1 MPPVP
6 EVLSCLGTSPGL
18 NAFGLAD
25 TLPVGP
31 IFPETGDAV
40 FVMKRGK
47 KGFKQLQLHGDLKIE
62 IQSNFNLI
70 QNHNIQTYNKR
81 KTYKISLLC
90 S

>member
-40 FVMKRGK
+40 FVMKRGGK
-47 KGFKQLQLHGDLKIE
+47 KKKDSNSYNCMKI
-62 IQSNFNLI
+62 
-70 QNHNIQTYNKR
+70 
-81 KTYKISLLC
+81 
-90 S
+90 

>member
-40 FVMKRGK
+40 FVMKQRK
-47 KGFKQLQLHGDLKIE
+47 KK
-62 IQSNFNLI
+62 
-70 QNHNIQTYNKR
+70 IQTA
-81 KTYKISLLC
+81 TTA
-90 S
+90 